1 MRLLLDTQVY
11 LWALANSP
19 KLTTRVRE
27 SIQGAEQVYV
37 SAASIWEACIKI
49 GVGKLD
55 ASLDA
60 LVRGIEGSGFVELP
74 VLAAHT
80 VHVAALPPIH
90 RDPLD
95 RLLVA
100 QAIVESLR
108 LLTADANLGQYSDLV
123 TVITG

>member
-49 GVGKLD
+49 GIGKLD

-80 VHVAALPPIH
+80 VHVAALRPIH
-90 RDPLD
+90 RDPFD